1 MHTSSFPRCCLGYTG
16 QPYLMW
22 EGIQQGI
29 KAKRQGSWGEVSSC
43 QLAITT
49 GDSEGFRLGC
59 SGLKIKYLRSIKVG
73 GDGQQRAE
81 FVNCYAE
88 ERCALGVISTKMAA
102 EDMGVNK
109 IIQME

>member
-1 MHTSSFPRCCLGYTG
+1 MGRGTTEYKNQETG
-16 QPYLMW
+16 IM
-22 EGIQQGI
+22 
-29 KAKRQGSWGEVSSC
+29 GEVSSC

-49 GDSEGFRLGC
+49 GDSEGFSLGC

-81 FVNCYAE
+81 FVNCDAE
-88 ERCALGVISTKMAA
+88 ERRALGVISTKMAA

-109 IIQME
+109 ITQME